1 MGSTINSATLTLNL
15 FDTTVADPTVY
26 QLTEG
31 WTESQVTWNDRSTGV
46 SWTNEGADGTG
57 SRKATAEGNF
67 PMTELLLQSMSVA
80 TSMQNWSN
88 GDANKGWVFTDNSTN
103 RADTYS
109 SETETVSDRPKLT
122 VNYTPP

>member
-1 MGSTINSATLTLNL
+1 LTLSL
-15 FDTTVADPTVY
+15 FEATVADPTVY

-88 GDANKGWVFTDNSTN
+88 GDANEGWVFTDNSTN
-103 RADTYS
+103 GADAYS
-109 SETETVSDRPKLT
+109 SEIGTLSDRPKLT

>member
-1 MGSTINSATLTLNL
+1 MTLNL

-46 SWTNEGADGTG
+46 SWTNEGADGAG

-88 GDANKGWVFTDNSTN
+88 GDANEGWVFTDNSTN
-103 RADTYS
+103 GADTYS

-122 VNYTPP
+122 VNYMPP